1 LRELPKDIIQ
11 EMKIRFDTDFDL
23 ANQILTEYLTEN
35 DYLDSDRII
44 RCVVFLA
51 DNGIESFKSFLESAK
66 GDPRDVMWWA
76 EYENRESLDNNKR
89 VRDFSK
95 PFKEN
100 SI

>member
-1 LRELPKDIIQ
+1 MRELPKDIIQ

>member
-1 LRELPKDIIQ
+1 
-11 EMKIRFDTDFDL
+11 MKFRFDKDFEL
-23 ANQILTEYLTEN
+23 ANTILTEYLLEN

-51 DNGIESFKSFLESAK
+51 EHKIESFKSFLESAK

-76 EYENRESLDNNKR
+76 EYENNESLDNNRR

-95 PFKEN
+95 SFSEN
-100 SI
+100 SM